1 MWQGPKLRV
10 PTVFDGDREALEQF
24 KLECGLYM
32 MANPD
37 RFPDEKV
44 KITFIIS
51 YIHGKKVQ
59 DWLQWMFNGIHYQ
72 KPGFPLT
79 ANSFFDMMDAQ
90 YGDPHKELTAQRKL
104 EGIEQ
109 ETTVDEYVVQ
119 FRCIAIATGYSETN
133 LIHRYITGLKP
144 HIRKACFSVRP
155 LPVKFNDW
163 VETSTNFQENFAME
177 AEY

>member
-1 MWQGPKLRV
+1 
-10 PTVFDGDREALEQF
+10 
-24 KLECGLYM
+24 

-44 KITFIIS
+44 KIAFIIS

-104 EGIEQ
+104 
-109 ETTVDEYVVQ
+109 
-119 FRCIAIATGYSETN
+119 N
-133 LIHRYITGLKP
+133 LYEMICRDSK
-144 HIRKACFSVRP
+144 
-155 LPVKFNDW
+155 
-163 VETSTNFQENFAME
+163 
-177 AEY
+177 